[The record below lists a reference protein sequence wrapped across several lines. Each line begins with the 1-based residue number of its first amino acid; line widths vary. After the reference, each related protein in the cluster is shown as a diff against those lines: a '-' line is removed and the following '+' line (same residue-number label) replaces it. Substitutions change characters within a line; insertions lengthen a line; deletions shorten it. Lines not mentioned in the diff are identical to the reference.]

1 MRSKN
6 MLRISGLERSSLLD
20 YPGKISAIIFTY
32 GCDLKCPYCHNP
44 ELVIEGFD
52 EAKSFS
58 EEQVLDFLKSRKGK
72 LDALVITGGEPLV
85 QKELLPFIKKVK
97 EMGFLIKLD
106 TNGTFPDKLKD
117 LIETGYIDY
126 IAMDVKYPKAGY
138 VKNSMIPGIAKKIE
152 KSIKIIK
159 DSGLDYEFRTTY
171 VKPLHSLE
179 SVEGIGKM
187 IKGAKNYYIQNFRP
201 GKTIDPTLT
210 KENSFTTKELE
221 EIKKTIEK
229 YVDNVQI
236 R

>member
-1 MRSKN
+1 

-20 YPGKISAIIFTY
+20 YPGKISAIIFTH

-52 EAKSFS
+52 KAKSFT

-126 IAMDVKYPKAGY
+126 IAMDVKYPKVQY
-138 VKNSMIPGIAKKIE
+138 IKNSIIPGVAKKIE
-152 KSIKIIK
+152 QSIKIIM

-201 GKTIDPTLT
+201 GKTIDQTLT

-221 EIKKTIEK
+221 EIKKTMEK

>member
-1 MRSKN
+1 

-20 YPGKISAIIFTY
+20 YPGKISAIIFTH
-32 GCDLKCPYCHNP
+32 GCNLKCPYCHNP
-44 ELVIEGFD
+44 ELVIEGF
-52 EAKSFS
+52 EQSGSFS
-58 EEQVLDFLKSRKGK
+58 EEEILNFLESRKGK

-85 QKELLPFIKKVK
+85 QSDLLPFIRKVK

-106 TNGTFPDKLKD
+106 SNGTFPDRLKD
-117 LIETGYIDY
+117 FIDTGLIDY
-126 IAMDVKYPKAGY
+126 VAMDVKYPKVGY
-138 VKNSMIPGIAKKIE
+138 VKNSMIPGVAKKIE
-152 KSIKIIK
+152 RSIKIIM

-179 SVEGIGKM
+179 SAEGIGKM

-210 KENSFTTKELE
+210 KKNSFTTKELE
-221 EIKKTIEK
+221 QIKKTIGK
-229 YVDNVQI
+229 YVENVQI

>member
-1 MRSKN
+1 

-20 YPGKISAIIFTY
+20 YPGKISAIIFTH

-52 EAKSFS
+52 KAKSFS

-126 IAMDVKYPKAGY
+126 VAMDVKYPKVQY
-138 VKNSMIPGIAKKIE
+138 IKNSIIPGVAKKIE
-152 KSIKIIK
+152 QSIKIIM

-179 SVEGIGKM
+179 SAEGIGKM
-187 IKGAKNYYIQNFRP
+187 IKGAKDYYIQNFRP
-201 GKTIDPTLT
+201 GKTIDQTLT
-210 KENSFTTKELE
+210 KKNSFTTKELE
-221 EIKKTIEK
+221 EIKKTIKK